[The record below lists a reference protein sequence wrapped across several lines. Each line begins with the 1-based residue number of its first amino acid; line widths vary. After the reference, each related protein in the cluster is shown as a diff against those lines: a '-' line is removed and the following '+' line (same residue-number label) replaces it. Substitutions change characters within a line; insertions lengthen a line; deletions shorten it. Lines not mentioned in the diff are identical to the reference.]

1 MTKSLTN
8 TSVKHFRVFSS
19 KCYIKRNEDDLGKF
33 DSRTNEGIFL
43 GYSSTKKAYKCY
55 NQRLHK
61 IIESADERVDVLKSR
76 RIKSQDEDEDL
87 QKNDGIY
94 DEEEKEEEKVE
105 KEDSQEIED
114 EDSPRLDTKAP
125 SRRIQKNNLETQ
137 IRGDK
142 DVGVSTRRQLLFN
155 EQALL
160 SVVEPKNFA
169 EASKNDDW
177 I

>member
-1 MTKSLTN
+1 MQN
-8 TSVKHFRVFSS
+8 
-19 KCYIKRNEDDLGKF
+19 
-33 DSRTNEGIFL
+33 NEG
-43 GYSSTKKAYKCY
+43 
-55 NQRLHK
+55 
-61 IIESADERVDVLKSR
+61 V
-76 RIKSQDEDEDL
+76 
-87 QKNDGIY
+87 Y
-94 DEEEKEEEKVE
+94 DEEKEEGNVE
-105 KEDSQEIED
+105 KEDSQESED
-114 EDSPRLDTKAP
+114 KDSPRPYTKAP